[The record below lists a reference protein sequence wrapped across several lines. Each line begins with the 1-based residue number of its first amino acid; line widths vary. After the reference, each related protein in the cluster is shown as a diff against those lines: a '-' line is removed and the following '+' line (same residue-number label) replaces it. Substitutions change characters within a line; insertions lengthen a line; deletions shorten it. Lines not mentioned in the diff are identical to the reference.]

1 NGQRGLRAA
10 DRPGGRTQ
18 NILLKTLRNAQV
30 RRISWVRGV
39 RPARGRCEWPPHDT
53 ASGRPP
59 SQLTVAAV
67 FHRSGYRPAR
77 AGRAQGDRPDMSL
90 VEPPAGIRFEDSP
103 IVVVGAGAAGLC
115 AALSAAE
122 AGAEVVVLERD
133 ALPAGSTALS
143 AGLIPAAGTS
153 FQRAKAIDDSP
164 HVFAADVQRKAAGEA
179 DPELVDAICDGARAT
194 IEWLADSYGF

>member
-1 NGQRGLRAA
+1 MITLIFLPVWIGFVPDGTRGR
-10 DRPGGRTQ
+10 GREHGRREPARKSRS
-18 NILLKTLRNAQV
+18 IPRITLRNAQV

-90 VEPPAGIRFEDSP
+90 VEPAAGIRFEDSP

-115 AALSAAE
+115 AAL
-122 AGAEVVVLERD
+122 
-133 ALPAGSTALS
+133 
-143 AGLIPAAGTS
+143 
-153 FQRAKAIDDSP
+153 
-164 HVFAADVQRKAAGEA
+164 
-179 DPELVDAICDGARAT
+179 
-194 IEWLADSYGF
+194 